1 VIWRA
6 LALGIASLGLMALS
20 DGNRPPAFTVDAPQG
35 KFDGWEASAA
45 GYVGLRARITV
56 LSLGPYGE
64 WSPGIT
70 ATIEGDRR
78 SVGLMAY
85 SQGDGWLLEVY
96 AQLGLD
102 DEDAGTTW
110 FRTLLDPAR
119 PFSVELRWT
128 REGQVCLTIEQA
140 GKSESLLFAL
150 QEAPLQMGL
159 YGSSGS
165 YNFSEIEPIALPDG
179 QNREAADAKLRA
191 GCAPIS

>member
-1 VIWRA
+1 MIWRA

-35 KFDGWEASAA
+35 KFDGWEASIE

-70 ATIEGDRR
+70 AAIDGDRR
-78 SVGLMAY
+78 SVGLQAY
-85 SQGDGWLLEVY
+85 SGGEDWPLQVY

-102 DEDAGTTW
+102 GEDAGTTW
-110 FRTLLDPAR
+110 FRTLLDPTL

-165 YNFSEIEPIALPDG
+165 YNFSEVEPIVLPAG
-179 QNREAADAKLRA
+179 QNREAADATLKA